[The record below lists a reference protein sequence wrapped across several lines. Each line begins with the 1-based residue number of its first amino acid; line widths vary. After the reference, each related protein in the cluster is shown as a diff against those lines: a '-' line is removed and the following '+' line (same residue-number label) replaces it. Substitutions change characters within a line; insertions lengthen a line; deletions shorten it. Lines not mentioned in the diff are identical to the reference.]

1 MKGSTFFAFLFA
13 ILLGAFIGFWLTR
26 KFTPIP
32 TGMVLV
38 ERSKADSLQAYVE
51 LIDSLQT
58 LANLPA
64 DTVWRDSIIIQEV
77 PVYIT
82 TTPEPVDTLDSIV
95 TYKDSLSVEGEI
107 NAWVKFKVNG
117 FMEGQMEWGYTP
129 IIREIE
135 TIIEKPVPYPVIKT
149 VTLSEYVSGNYIS
162 LVAGGND
169 KMFIFGVDYDLVQQD
184 FIYGLQYRRYGDFN
198 VYGVKAGINI
208 NALFN
213 RIKNGP

>member
-95 TYKDSLSVEGEI
+95 TYRDSLSVEGEI

-135 TIIEKPVPYPVIKT
+135 TIIEKPVPYPVVKT

>member
-32 TGMVLV
+32 SDMVLV
-38 ERSKADSLQAYVE
+38 EQSKADSLQTYVE
-51 LIDSLQT
+51 IIDSLQT
-58 LANLPA
+58 LADLPA
-64 DTVWRDSIIIQEV
+64 DTVWRDSIIIHEV

-82 TTPEPVDTLDSIV
+82 TTPEPIDTTDSIV
-95 TYKDSLSVEGEI
+95 TYTDTLSVEGEI

-129 IIREIE
+129 IIHEIE
-135 TIIEKPVPYPVIKT
+135 TIIEKPVPYPVVKT

-162 LVAGGND
+162 LVAAGND

-208 NALFN
+208 NGLFN

>member
-135 TIIEKPVPYPVIKT
+135 TIIEKPVPYPVVKT

>member
-82 TTPEPVDTLDSIV
+82 TTPEPIDTLDSIV